1 MTELIRHTS
10 GFLPE
15 CQFLLMG
22 IVLTIETFCWE
33 GFWATPL
40 ERITVI
46 AIHSLSLALQGL
58 EVRAGNTAV
67 NPTGSVNAF

>member
-40 ERITVI
+40 KRITAI
-46 AIHSLSLALQGL
+46 AVHSLSLALQGL
-58 EVRAGNTAV
+58 EVRVGNTAIK
-67 NPTGSVNAF
+67 PIGSVDGF